1 MKIAAAL
8 TLFLAVQPTAAL
20 LGLGK
25 LRRVFSRGT
34 MPAAPPRV
42 TAGGKKLPPLTLD
55 NKDLDRVFAK
65 NQIWKAS
72 TLAKDKDFFNK
83 LGTTHTPDYM
93 YIGKLS
99 SKLPTLVAFTD
110 FL

>member
-1 MKIAAAL
+1 MKIAVAL
-8 TLFLAVQPTAAL
+8 TLFLAVQPSAAL
-20 LGLGK
+20 LGIGK
-25 LRRVFSRGT
+25 LRKLLGKGS
-34 MPAAPPRV
+34 MPQQRV

-72 TLAKDKDFFNK
+72 KLVNDKEFFNK

-99 SKLPTLVAFTD
+99 SKLPTLVAFTE